1 MEGEF
6 QQDIEEI
13 KERVEKAEV
22 LSFFFPTFR
31 KALLIDTRSNEREGP
46 MVKVVPMVSSP
57 QERLRSIRRMRP
69 GFPRVHNLTVVPW
82 PRFVDSLVRLGVWD
96 RIVGRFAAA
105 GQTEAVKACQE
116 ALEEL
121 RRLEKAELAAVVL
134 GQNYH
139 TIWSAPRR

>member
-1 MEGEF
+1 MEGQF

-13 KERVEKAEV
+13 KESVEKAEV
-22 LSFFFPTFR
+22 LSLFFPTFR

-46 MVKVVPMVSSP
+46 MVRVVPMVGSP
-57 QERLRSIRRMRP
+57 QERLRTLRRLRP

-82 PRFVDSLVRLGVWD
+82 PRYVGSLVRLGVWD
-96 RIVGRFAAA
+96 RIVGRFVAA
-105 GQTEAVKACQE
+105 GQMEAVRACEE

-139 TIWSAPRR
+139 TIWSAPRQ